1 MKRLFT
7 DTGRILCIY
16 RSGAIHEVMRNSYEF
31 SSGIVKVI
39 ERCIVNRGGRV
50 MKIFFSNNC
59 IVFVEGYDVKW
70 TEGNHSGLL

>member
-31 SSGIVKVI
+31 FIRYCKSYRKMH
-39 ERCIVNRGGRV
+39 R
-50 MKIFFSNNC
+50 
-59 IVFVEGYDVKW
+59 
-70 TEGNHSGLL
+70 